1 MIPALAQALG
11 VVLLLVF
18 LAVSVAAQFRRL
30 WASEDSAERLA
41 PSNLPVLGKV
51 ALVAGLVLVG
61 LCGGCRVAL
70 RFRPVEA
77 VQNGDVR

>member
-1 MIPALAQALG
+1 MIFALAQALG

-18 LAVSVAAQFRRL
+18 LAVTIAAQFRRL
-30 WASEDSAERLA
+30 WADENAVERQASPSLPAVGKAALA
-41 PSNLPVLGKV
+41 AGVV
-51 ALVAGLVLVG
+51 ALS

-77 VQNGDVR
+77 VTNGEAK